1 MCTVGKCGGL
11 TSRLCDAVLRGRCT
25 LRNGSDS
32 GLYIILTSHIYNLF
46 YIVSFYTIIWHSED
60 HVS

>member
-32 GLYIILTSHIYNLF
+32 GLYIILTSYIYNLF
-46 YIVSFYTIIWHSED
+46 YIVSFYTII
-60 HVS
+60 